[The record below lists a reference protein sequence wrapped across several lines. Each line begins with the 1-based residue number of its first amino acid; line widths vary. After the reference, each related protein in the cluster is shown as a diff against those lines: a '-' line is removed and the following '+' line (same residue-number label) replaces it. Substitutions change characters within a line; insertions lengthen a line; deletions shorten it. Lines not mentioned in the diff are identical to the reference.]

1 MRTEH
6 ARCHAPHCTATRAA
20 AHPGSDWSRAPAVSP
35 PPRRAGR
42 SDTIDGFARARKMA
56 ARNGGGGPGG
66 ARSTK
71 LGVAGDIKTHT
82 PAWMA
87 DLTTAANHLNFAL
100 ARGTHTAAAPP
111 AGHSLRARAQTA
123 RWRPRPEGKGRG
135 ARGRGGG
142 AGGPVNRRW
151 WTVRRARLRQPT
163 RVGRV
168 SAGGS
173 DPCLASRRGAPF
185 LRLAGRPPR
194 ARPRRHG
201 HMHVVRGGL
210 QGGGGGRC
218 ACGHVVRR
226 APAPLA
232 MLLLRAARG
241 RRPRGALQA
250 PPRPALHQARNTRV
264 ETGTHTAQGEEW
276 RAAAATRGLRSALA
290 AAPVPASDLC
300 APRAPADR
308 RGDDAHHFGDRL

>member
-1 MRTEH
+1 MERR
-6 ARCHAPHCTATRAA
+6 ARGRWQRATAA
-20 AHPGSDWSRAPAVSP
+20 A
-35 PPRRAGR
+35 
-42 SDTIDGFARARKMA
+42 
-56 ARNGGGGPGG
+56 GGGGG
-66 ARSTK
+66 ARSAK
-71 LGVAGDIKTHT
+71 RGVAGDITHIPWYST
-82 PAWMA
+82 VPSSMA

-100 ARGTHTAAAPP
+100 GRGTHTAAAPP
-111 AGHSLRARAQTA
+111 AGHSLRARARKRRA
-123 RWRPRPEGKGRG
+123 GAPGRKGRG
-135 ARGRGGG
+135 GERRRGGG
-142 AGGPVNRRW
+142 AGGPVDRRW
-151 WTVRRARLRQPT
+151 WAVGRARLRQPT
-163 RVGRV
+163 RVGRL

-194 ARPRRHG
+194 ARPRCHG
-201 HMHVVRGGL
+201 HMHIVRGGL

-276 RAAAATRGLRSALA
+276 RAAAAPRGLRSALA
-290 AAPVPASDLC
+290 AAPVPASVLC

>member
-1 MRTEH
+1 MRGRSL
-6 ARCHAPHCTATRAA
+6 ARVGRPHCTATRAA
-20 AHPGSDWSRAPAVSP
+20 AHPGSDGSGAPAVTAAAIPSMV
-35 PPRRAGR
+35 
-42 SDTIDGFARARKMA
+42 SRARKMA
-56 ARNGGGGPGG
+56 ARNGGGGGGG

-71 LGVAGDIKTHT
+71 LGVAGDIKMHT

-87 DLTTAANHLNFAL
+87 DLTAAANQLNFAL

-111 AGHSLRARAQTA
+111 AGHSLRARARA
-123 RWRPRPEGKGRG
+123 NGAPAPPAGREGEGS
-135 ARGRGGG
+135 GGG
-142 AGGPVNRRW
+142 AERRVGRSIVGGG
-151 WTVRRARLRQPT
+151 TVGRARLRQPT

-201 HMHVVRGGL
+201 HMHIVRGGL

-241 RRPRGALQA
+241 GRPRGTLQA

-276 RAAAATRGLRSALA
+276 RAAAAPRGLRSALA